1 MDQIHPAASGHL
13 PAFITPPGH
22 SDWLFNVTIVLV
34 IAIVLVVGNL
44 YFRLHALP
52 EQLAHRGKKVQMEIV
67 AVLALIALFTHD
79 HIWWIAALLLAFIEL
94 PDFTTPISSMA
105 RSLDKLARDAS
116 VRPRLPEEAPA
127 DALPA
132 PPAPA
137 PVPAPPLPTTATDAP
152 PPPPPPPTPAA
163 KA

>member
-1 MDQIHPAASGHL
+1 MDQLHPAASGHL

-52 EQLAHRGKKVQMEIV
+52 EQMAHRGKKVQMEIV

-79 HIWWIAALLLAFIEL
+79 HIFWIAALLLAFIDL
-94 PDFTTPISSMA
+94 PDFTSPLSSMA
-105 RSLDKLARDAS
+105 RSLDKLARDGDLQGRQQES
-116 VRPRLPEEAPA
+116 LREDGQREDGQREDV
-127 DALPA
+127 
-132 PPAPA
+132 PPPD
-137 PVPAPPLPTTATDAP
+137 PAP
-152 PPPPPPPTPAA
+152 PPPPPAA
-163 KA
+163 RA

>member
-52 EQLAHRGKKVQMEIV
+52 EQMAHRGKKVQMEIV

-79 HIWWIAALLLAFIEL
+79 HIFWIAALLLAFIDL
-94 PDFTTPISSMA
+94 PDFTSPLSSMA
-105 RSLDKLARDAS
+105 RSLDKLARDGDLQGRQQES
-116 VRPRLPEEAPA
+116 LREDGQREDGQREDV
-127 DALPA
+127 
-132 PPAPA
+132 PPPD
-137 PVPAPPLPTTATDAP
+137 PAP
-152 PPPPPPPTPAA
+152 PPPPPAA
-163 KA
+163 RA